1 MLFNSVHFLIFAPI
15 VIAVTFL
22 LPQRLQRWWLLLASL
37 YFYAVANVVFLIP
50 LLLCIGITYGLV
62 RWMVS
67 VESPA
72 LRRTALIGVIVGNL
86 GILYSLK
93 YMDLSFWVWNHVLGL
108 SPCDAWYAH
117 PLGMILPMG
126 ISFFTL
132 MAIGYGVDVYKGF
145 EGRRSFLDTALFL
158 SVFFHLVA
166 GPILR
171 GRDLIDQFAEKRGF
185 NRENLELGLR
195 QICLGLVKKTFLAD
209 NISPTVDIIF
219 GAPER
224 MHWFSLLLS
233 VFLHAFQIYCDFSG
247 YSDIAIG
254 SARILGFHIPENF
267 HRPFLSL
274 TMTEMWRRWHISF
287 SSWVRDYIYFPLG
300 GSRTSAP
307 RAYFNLF
314 MTMFVSGVWHGPTM
328 NFVLWGAM
336 HALWLVLEKLLF
348 SFDRIKKAY
357 DAMPS
362 FLKIAYTMTA
372 FSLALFFFR
381 ARMLPGF
388 ASEMDVGFYM
398 LKRTFALAQGEL
410 VLPSAGVV
418 TGILLLWLSEMI
430 LEKKEDAFAPL
441 WEKKTVCAAGAAA
454 LFVISFCIYSVTVSA
469 QFIYFQF

>member
-1 MLFNSVHFLIFAPI
+1 M
-15 VIAVTFL
+15 AVTFL

-50 LLLCIGITYGLV
+50 LLFCIGITYVLV

-67 VESPA
+67 VESQVQKRIA
-72 LRRTALIGVIVGNL
+72 LLGVIFGNL

-93 YMDLSFWVWNHVLGL
+93 YMDLSFWVWNHTLGL
-108 SPCDAWYAH
+108 RPCDPWYAH
-117 PLGMILPMG
+117 SLGMILPMG

-132 MAIGYGVDVYKGF
+132 MAIGYGVDVYRGF

-171 GRDLIDQFAEKRGF
+171 GRDLIDQFAQKIGWSW
-185 NRENLELGLR
+185 ENFELGMR
-195 QICLGLVKKTFLAD
+195 QICLGIVKKTFLAD
-209 NISPTVDIIF
+209 NISPTVDAIF
-219 GAPER
+219 AAPAQ
-224 MHWFSLLLS
+224 MHWVSLLLS
-233 VFLHAFQIYCDFSG
+233 VFLHSFQIYCDFSG

-267 HRPFLSL
+267 NRPFLSL

-287 SSWVRDYIYFPLG
+287 SSWVRDYVYFPLG
-300 GSRTSAP
+300 GSRTSPP

-314 MTMFVSGVWHGPTM
+314 MTMFVSGIWHGPTM
-328 NFVLWGAM
+328 NFVLWGVM
-336 HALWLVLEKLLF
+336 HAVWLVLEKLLF
-348 SFDRIKKAY
+348 SVDRIKKAY
-357 DAMPS
+357 DSIPS
-362 FLKIAYTMTA
+362 ILKIAYTFTA

-388 ASEMDVGFYM
+388 SSEMEVGFFM
-398 LKRTFALAQGEL
+398 LKRAFTLVPGEL
-410 VLPSAGVV
+410 VLPPAGVAV
-418 TGILLLWLSEMI
+418 GILILWI
-430 LEKKEDAFAPL
+430 LEAIVEKNEHVFAPL
-441 WEKKTVCAAGAAA
+441 WERKGVCAAGAVA
-454 LFVISFCIYSVTVSA
+454 LLFISFCIYSVTVSA